1 MGSHRIFRL
10 FSCRSGAAAVEMGL
24 LAPVLILFLAVIV
37 EVGRGWISYDRFV
50 TVIDNAARWSA
61 RFPEFET
68 RVRTGVSQF
77 AIIAGNGILATDKL
91 NLTLRSVE
99 LTGGTPKEQFRPY
112 NFFGSAE
119 DVRWQKA
126 VTDGGF
132 GPKEAIIVV
141 SRPLQLPAAVLNPLW
156 NDDHLRARCRSQS
169 LLLKAL
175 SLSDRQI
182 RFWQMERDVTTAV
195 MPGCHVSA
203 SVRSPRRLWASR
215 ATLHN
220 PSTPAPRSA
229 DVS

>member
-1 MGSHRIFRL
+1 MIGMGSHRIFRL

-119 DVRWQKA
+119 DVRWQNA
-126 VTDGGF
+126 VTGGGF

-141 SRPLQLPAAVLNPLW
+141 SGRYSYQPLFSILFGTTITFEHVAAVNPFFSRHYPYQTGKSDFGKW
-156 NDDHLRARCRSQS
+156 N
-169 LLLKAL
+169 
-175 SLSDRQI
+175 
-182 RFWQMERDVTTAV
+182 V
-195 MPGCHVSA
+195 M
-203 SVRSPRRLWASR
+203 
-215 ATLHN
+215 
-220 PSTPAPRSA
+220 
-229 DVS
+229 

>member
-1 MGSHRIFRL
+1 MIGMGSHRIFRL

-99 LTGGTPKEQFRPY
+99 LTGGTPKE
-112 NFFGSAE
+112 
-119 DVRWQKA
+119 
-126 VTDGGF
+126 
-132 GPKEAIIVV
+132 
-141 SRPLQLPAAVLNPLW
+141 
-156 NDDHLRARCRSQS
+156 
-169 LLLKAL
+169 
-175 SLSDRQI
+175 
-182 RFWQMERDVTTAV
+182 
-195 MPGCHVSA
+195 
-203 SVRSPRRLWASR
+203 
-215 ATLHN
+215 
-220 PSTPAPRSA
+220 
-229 DVS
+229 